1 MKSRR
6 VDMNA
11 TESQTLD
18 PDELALC
25 EAARQSALQSKPTF
39 DNWMTIGRAIVAL
52 RTRAEG
58 LKKGRASRTHVPAA
72 YRAAGPRSGARQ
84 REHAAAA
91 RDHGSLARG
100 PGVPED

>member
-39 DNWMTIGRAIVAL
+39 DNWMTIGRANVAL
-52 RTRAEG
+52 RTPAEG
-58 LKKGRASRTHVPAA
+58 LKKGRASRPMCPRLIEQQGLG
-72 YRAAGPRSGARQ
+72 RALDNPNTPQLLAIMDRLPEVQAW
-84 REHAAAA
+84 HAT
-91 RDHGSLARG
+91 
-100 PGVPED
+100 